1 MLESKV
7 IATLIERVK
16 EVAENEIP
24 LTINCPHC
32 ECDIEPGDLA
42 DAQERV
48 RELLLDAFQEAIADL
63 REELVEAIVS
73 TIRGLFKAPEE

>member
-7 IATLIERVK
+7 IATFMERVK

-24 LTINCPHC
+24 LGVNCPHC

-42 DAQERV
+42 DAQARV
-48 RELLLDAFQEAIADL
+48 KELLLDAFQDAMVDL

-73 TIRGLFKAPEE
+73 TIRELFKVPEE